1 MNMITNLSHI
11 LNKSGLI
18 SSSGTFLSAQKGA
31 DPGKELNSL
40 MATSAKDIAEFEHE
54 RVIDF
59 ITGLAIT
66 SPLVFLPLIAFLAN
80 ATLGWPK
87 TLLDVNA
94 AIDNHNIQDA
104 KRRKSLFDS
113 MSKKGRKKLLR
124 TNPEIATPLLL
135 RRDRRL
141 MEAIWHL
148 THSCGDPADDP
159 LKATATIGD
168 CLKAVLQTAAE
179 YVEPESPEDLRRAKI
194 NEFIALRWF
203 RIGPTMEGS

>member
-1 MNMITNLSHI
+1 MSMLKNLSHI

-18 SSSGTFLSAQKGA
+18 GASGAFLSAEKGA
-31 DPGKELNSL
+31 DLDKKFNSL
-40 MATSAKDIAEFEHE
+40 LATSAKDIGEFEPE

-66 SPLVFLPLIAFLAN
+66 SPLVFFRPVTFLAN

-87 TLLDVNA
+87 TFLDVDV
-94 AIDNHNIQDA
+94 AIENHIIRDA
-104 KRRKSLFDS
+104 KRLKSLFDRMDKES
-113 MSKKGRKKLLR
+113 RKDLLR
-124 TNPEIATPLLL
+124 INPDIATPLLQ

-141 MEAIWHL
+141 MEAVWHF

-168 CLKAVLQTAAE
+168 CLKAIIQTEAE
-179 YVEPESPEDLRRAKI
+179 YVEPESPEELRRSKI

-203 RIGPTMEGS
+203 RIGPTMEGR